1 MPWHSICPSCSI
13 SSSLR
18 QANRGGAMSSSTNA
32 EAAKK
37 PPRPEKQIVIHI
49 DRKPFKVDEG
59 AVTGSAIR
67 ALPDPDVGLE
77 FDLWLEVPGGEDE
90 RVDNDETVKLRN
102 GMHFFTAPSVI
113 NPGRS
118 C

>member
-1 MPWHSICPSCSI
+1 
-13 SSSLR
+13 
-18 QANRGGAMSSSTNA
+18 MSSSTSA

-37 PPRPEKQIVIHI
+37 PPKPEKQIVIHI
-49 DRKPFKVDEG
+49 DRKPFKVADEELS
-59 AVTGSAIR
+59 GSVLR
-67 ALPDPDVGLE
+67 SLPDPDVGPE

-90 RVDNDETVKLRN
+90 RVDNEETVKLRN
-102 GMHFFTAPSVI
+102 GIHFFTAPSVI

>member
-1 MPWHSICPSCSI
+1 MSPSGS
-13 SSSLR
+13 
-18 QANRGGAMSSSTNA
+18 A

-37 PPRPEKQIVIHI
+37 PPEQEKQIVIHI
-49 DRKPFKVDEG
+49 DRAKFKVRKGEMTG
-59 AVTGSAIR
+59 AQLR
-67 ALPDPDVGLE
+67 ALPDPDVGPE
-77 FDLWLEVPGGEDE
+77 FDLWLEVPGGEDRKIE
-90 RVDNDETVKLRN
+90 NGQAVKLKD

>member
-1 MPWHSICPSCSI
+1 
-13 SSSLR
+13 
-18 QANRGGAMSSSTNA
+18 MSSPTSA

-37 PPRPEKQIVIHI
+37 PPKPEKQIVIHI
-49 DRKPFKVDEG
+49 DRKQFKVGEE
-59 AVTGSAIR
+59 ALTGSELR
-67 ALPDPDVGLE
+67 ALPDPDVGPE

-90 RVDNDETVKLRN
+90 RIENEKTVKLRN

>member
-1 MPWHSICPSCSI
+1 
-13 SSSLR
+13 
-18 QANRGGAMSSSTNA
+18 MSSTSA

-37 PPRPEKQIVIHI
+37 PPKSGKQIVIHI
-49 DRKPFKVDEG
+49 DRKQFKVAEG
-59 AVTGSAIR
+59 ALTGAQLR
-67 ALPDPDVGLE
+67 VLPDPDVGPE
-77 FDLWLEVPGGEDE
+77 FDLWLEVPGGEDQQIGNE
-90 RVDNDETVKLRN
+90 ESVTLKN

>member
-1 MPWHSICPSCSI
+1 
-13 SSSLR
+13 
-18 QANRGGAMSSSTNA
+18 MSSTTSA

-37 PPRPEKQIVIHI
+37 PPKPEKQIVIHI
-49 DRKPFKVDEG
+49 DRKQFKVEEG
-59 AVTGSAIR
+59 EVTGAAIR
-67 ALPDPDVGLE
+67 ALPDPDVGPE

-90 RVDNDETVKLRN
+90 RVDNEESVKLRN

>member
-1 MPWHSICPSCSI
+1 MTA
-13 SSSLR
+13 SSS
-18 QANRGGAMSSSTNA
+18 A

-37 PPRPEKQIVIHI
+37 QPKPDKQVVIHI
-49 DRKPFKVDEG
+49 DRKQYKVPEG
-59 AVTGSAIR
+59 EMTGAELR
-67 ALPDPDVGLE
+67 ALPEPDIGPE

-90 RVDNDETVKLRN
+90 RVEDNESVKLKN

-113 NPGRS
+113 NPGRP

>member
-1 MPWHSICPSCSI
+1 
-13 SSSLR
+13 
-18 QANRGGAMSSSTNA
+18 MSSPTGA

-37 PPRPEKQIVIHI
+37 PPESERQIVIHI
-49 DRKPFKVDEG
+49 DRKQFKVGEMEM
-59 AVTGSAIR
+59 TGTELR
-67 ALPDPDVGLE
+67 ALPDPDIGPE
-77 FDLWLEVPGGEDE
+77 FDLWLEKPGGEDQ
-90 RVDNDETVKLRN
+90 RVEDEEPVKLRN

>member
-1 MPWHSICPSCSI
+1 MNPSGS
-13 SSSLR
+13 
-18 QANRGGAMSSSTNA
+18 A

-37 PPRPEKQIVIHI
+37 PPEQEKQIVIHI
-49 DRKPFKVDEG
+49 DRTKFKVRKGEMTG
-59 AVTGSAIR
+59 AQLR
-67 ALPDPDVGLE
+67 ALPDPDVGPE
-77 FDLWLEVPGGEDE
+77 FDLWLEVPGGEDRKIE
-90 RVDNDETVKLRN
+90 NGQEVKLKD

>member
-1 MPWHSICPSCSI
+1 MNG
-13 SSSLR
+13 SSNS
-18 QANRGGAMSSSTNA
+18 
-32 EAAKK
+32 EATKK
-37 PPRPEKQIVIHI
+37 PPKSGKQIVIHI
-49 DRKPFKVDEG
+49 DRKQFKVEEEELI
-59 AVTGSAIR
+59 GSELR
-67 ALPDPDVGLE
+67 ALPDPDVGPE

-90 RVDNDETVKLRN
+90 RIENEEPVKLRN